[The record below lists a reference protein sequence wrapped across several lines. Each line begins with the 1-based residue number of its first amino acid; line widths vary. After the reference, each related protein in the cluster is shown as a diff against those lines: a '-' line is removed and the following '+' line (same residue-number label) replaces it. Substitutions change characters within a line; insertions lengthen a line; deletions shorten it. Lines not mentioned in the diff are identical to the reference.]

1 MVVKV
6 AGLRVSPMLLAERA
20 QPEGPGQSL
29 KDKEG
34 VNVTLCFF
42 LLVYK
47 PEERVPFV
55 RDYFQRWINIK
66 FNNIGTLLQ
75 SHRIQ

>member
-34 VNVTLCFF
+34 LNEQFF
-42 LLVYK
+42 FY
-47 PEERVPFV
+47 
-55 RDYFQRWINIK
+55 
-66 FNNIGTLLQ
+66 
-75 SHRIQ
+75 

>member
-1 MVVKV
+1 MN
-6 AGLRVSPMLLAERA
+6 S
-20 QPEGPGQSL
+20 
-29 KDKEG
+29 
-34 VNVTLCFF
+34 FF

-75 SHRIQ
+75 SHRIRSTLINTVIVNFCIFMGFIVGFHTDSVY